1 VRFLDGSSGN
11 DFLDRESTMLHGTK
25 NLLLAVIA
33 IVSVSCLAGLASP
46 AAAATR
52 ITPSSTSSP
61 RIGGVGDVGLGDRLN
76 SYAWSMDL
84 LEMQFGDPRKDG
96 EYLYVGSN
104 RGLATAVVGNMGFS
118 AEEITDVFGGN
129 LLPPPAPADVD
140 NRGRIFRYKTDGTRG
155 WELAYT
161 SPIFT
166 IKDGT
171 PIPRYFGYRAAKT
184 YTDRNGAAAVYFA
197 TTSFSAAIPTEIIRF
212 NSDFDPTTDGPEVV
226 FRFVG
231 GGGQNSIRAFEVH
244 LGHLVVGMMNGDIYV
259 TDLPVAQPSSNIT
272 STEGWTRVSTAADF
286 VTASTQGGKA
296 ALPATGTA
304 LNVQYL
310 SFQGWLYMVV
320 ARIHTAEVP
329 GGFWL
334 FRGRP
339 ADPAD
344 VTGAWQWVEVMRDG
358 AGNPWHEAAGVYG
371 FAHAGR
377 SYVYV
382 GTLVQF
388 PEHLQRGDLT
398 FMLEGMDRIRSE
410 ILRFDE
416 QTPDSWEMVIGD
428 PDPDGLFTRRI
439 GNYGAGF
446 WKPDPIMGL
455 LYPGN
460 YSMNL
465 YTWWMAEHD
474 GRLYVSTFDTRVFLQ
489 YVDAVMAKLGTSGE
503 IQSQLRQAVSAL
515 DLVNH
520 NPPGADLY
528 VTADGADFEAVT
540 LDGFGNPFNYGFR
553 TLKSGPGGL
562 YVGTANPFYGFEVYQ
577 VEDEAAPSA
586 GGKGGGGGCFIA
598 TAAFGS
604 MLDPHVVL
612 LRQVRDRFL
621 LTNGPGRELVALYYR
636 FSPGAAAFIARHET
650 ARAVVRW
657 ALMPVVGVSWVLLR
671 IGAAPTVFIL
681 LLVVAAGTLL
691 VVNRRRRGATL
702 RAGT

>member
-1 VRFLDGSSGN
+1 MDEPTLLQR
-11 DFLDRESTMLHGTK
+11 TK
-25 NLLLAVIA
+25 DLLLAVLG
-33 IVSVSCLAGLASP
+33 IVSISCLAGLAAP

-52 ITPSSTSSP
+52 ITPSSTSAP
-61 RIGGVGDVGLGDRLN
+61 PIGGVGDASLGDRLN
-76 SYAWSMDL
+76 SYAWSVDL
-84 LEMQFGDPRKDG
+84 LDMQLGDPQKDG
-96 EYLYVGSN
+96 EYLWVGSN
-104 RGLATAVVGNMGFS
+104 RGLATAVVRNMGFTG
-118 AEEITDVFGGN
+118 EEMTNVFGGA
-129 LLPPPAPADVD
+129 LLPPAAPADVD

-166 IKDGT
+166 IKDGA

-212 NSDFDPTTDGPEVV
+212 GSDFDPATGSPEVV
-226 FRFVG
+226 FRVVG
-231 GGGQNSIRAFEVH
+231 GGGQNSIRAFDVYS
-244 LGHLVVGMMNGDIYV
+244 GYLVVGMMNGDIYV
-259 TDLPVAQPSSNIT
+259 SDLPTAQLSGDTT
-272 STEGWTRVSTAADF
+272 STEGWIRVSTAADL

-304 LNVQYL
+304 PNVQYL

-320 ARIHTAEVP
+320 ARINTAEVP

-339 ADPAD
+339 QDPGV
-344 VTGAWQWVEVMRDG
+344 VTGPWQWVEVMRDG

-371 FAHAGR
+371 FTHAGKN
-377 SYVYV
+377 YVYV

-388 PEHLQRGDLT
+388 PEHLQRGDLA

-410 ILRFDE
+410 VFRFDE
-416 QTPDSWEMVIGD
+416 QTPDSWEMVVGD
-428 PDPDGLFTRRI
+428 PDPDGRFTSRI

-446 WKPDPIMGL
+446 WKPNPIMGL

-460 YSMNL
+460 YSLNL

-474 GRLYVSTFDTRVFLQ
+474 GKLYVSTFDTRVFLQ
-489 YVDAVMAKLGTSGE
+489 YLDPVMAKLG
-503 IQSQLRQAVSAL
+503 VSADTQAQVQQLVSGL
-515 DLVNH
+515 DLVND

-528 VTADGADFEAVT
+528 VTADGASFEAVT

-553 TLKSGPGGL
+553 TLKSGPTGL
-562 YVGTANPFYGFEVYQ
+562 YVGTANPFYGFEVYE
-577 VEDEAAPSA
+577 VEDALAPAPSA
-586 GGKGGGGGCFIA
+586 GGGGGRCFIA

-604 MLDPHVVL
+604 SLDPHVVL
-612 LRQVRDRFL
+612 LREVRDRFL
-621 LTNGPGRELVALYYR
+621 LTNGPGRQFVALYYR
-636 FSPGAAAFIARHET
+636 FSPGAAAVIARHET
-650 ARAVVRW
+650 ARAMVRW

-671 IGAAPTVFIL
+671 TGVVPTASIL
-681 LLVVAAGTLL
+681 LLLVAAGTLL
-691 VVNRRRRGATL
+691 TVNRRRRGAP
-702 RAGT
+702 RAAA